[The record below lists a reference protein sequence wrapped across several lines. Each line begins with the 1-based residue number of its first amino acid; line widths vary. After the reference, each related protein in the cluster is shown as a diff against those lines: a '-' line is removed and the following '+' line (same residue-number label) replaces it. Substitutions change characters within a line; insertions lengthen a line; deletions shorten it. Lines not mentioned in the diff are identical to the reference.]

1 MYMAIIN
8 LRKREH
14 IPPHS
19 VLCEFA
25 WLLNLSWILWPKR
38 SFDFMKL
45 KIDMLFITGNIIF

>member
-1 MYMAIIN
+1 VYMAIIN